1 MKMSLVSVC
10 TLALCSAAAAQ
21 TISPAPSD
29 TEARA
34 PRPARARGIATA
46 LAEQAD
52 QVAIATCLTQGLK
65 VTALVTDS
73 AGVPIAMISGDGAA
87 EITQRIASGKAR
99 TVIAMKMS
107 SGDVVT
113 KAKTDKSIMDAQ
125 MADPSRGSPRQGG
138 LPILIGADLVG
149 AIAVSGSPTGAQDEV
164 CAKAGL
170 DAVAAKLQ

>member
-1 MKMSLVSVC
+1 MKISLAVACVL
-10 TLALCSAAAAQ
+10 TLCSAAAAQ
-21 TISPAPSD
+21 TILPAPSD
-29 TEARA
+29 AEAKA

-46 LAEQAD
+46 LAQEAD
-52 QVAIATCLTQGLK
+52 QVAISTCLTQGLK
-65 VTALVTDS
+65 VTSLVTDS

-99 TVIAMKMS
+99 TVIAAKMS

-113 KAKTDKSIMDAQ
+113 KAKTDKSLMDAQ
-125 MADPSRGSPRQGG
+125 MADPNRGSPRQGG

-170 DAVAAKLQ
+170 DAVAARLK